1 MIYTTYF
8 SNMYKLPEKTITI
21 IISLYIPKG
30 FIIDCNIFH
39 RTELSPDKND
49 FINYKKKLISFDEY
63 IEKYTQKLIN
73 NYESIKLINLIA
85 SGLSNGK
92 DVTFVCYE
100 KDYLTCHRYFLAKYI
115 EEKYGIDW
123 KEI

>member
-1 MIYTTYF
+1 MLYTTYF
-8 SNMYKLPEKTITI
+8 GNMYKLPEKTITI
-21 IISLYIPKG
+21 IISLYLPKG
-30 FIIDCNIFH
+30 FIINCNIFH

-49 FINYKKKLISFDEY
+49 FINYKKKLISFAEY

-73 NYESIKLINLIA
+73 NYDSTKLINLIA
-85 SGLSNGK
+85 SGLLNGR
-92 DVTFVCYE
+92 DVAFVCYE

-115 EEKYGIDW
+115 EKKYGIEW

>member
-1 MIYTTYF
+1 
-8 SNMYKLPEKTITI
+8 MYKLPEKTITI
-21 IISLYIPKG
+21 IISLYLPKG
-30 FIIDCNIFH
+30 FIINCNIFH

-49 FINYKKKLISFDEY
+49 FINYKKKLISFAEY

-73 NYESIKLINLIA
+73 NYDSTKLINLIT
-85 SGLSNGK
+85 SGLLNGK
-92 DVTFVCYE
+92 DVAFVCYE

-115 EEKYGIDW
+115 EKKYGIEW